1 MDKRYIVGFTA
12 LVAAMALG
20 IALWLSP
27 WDSPG
32 VTAQEVVETAC
43 DKTASALEFDMIVS
57 LDLPGNY
64 AHPLDNERD
73 VWEMKASISGA
84 DYHQTLHLTEIP
96 IFGEAIYV
104 DGAAYLR
111 EGERQGEGAWAVVDV
126 KGLINPSNWLGYDP
140 SGEETT
146 RVGGENPLCPVP
158 CALCPVLKNLTKAG
172 DETIGGARTTRYTAT
187 ETIDALWDQPDE
199 TLKIFNTFDYWIDA
213 GDQLVQMRL
222 VSVHPAEQHAR
233 GQEPT
238 GELERAEIVTKV
250 TGVGEAN
257 TITAPNVGQ

>member
-73 VWEMKASISGA
+73 VWEMKASISGGR
-84 DYHQTLHLTEIP
+84 LP
-96 IFGEAIYV
+96 
-104 DGAAYLR
+104 
-111 EGERQGEGAWAVVDV
+111 
-126 KGLINPSNWLGYDP
+126 PDP
-140 SGEETT
+140 SFDGDTDIWRGHLCGWSWPTYE
-146 RVGGENPLCPVP
+146 RV
-158 CALCPVLKNLTKAG
+158 
-172 DETIGGARTTRYTAT
+172 
-187 ETIDALWDQPDE
+187 
-199 TLKIFNTFDYWIDA
+199 
-213 GDQLVQMRL
+213 
-222 VSVHPAEQHAR
+222 R
-233 GQEPT
+233 GRGKEH
-238 GELERAEIVTKV
+238 
-250 TGVGEAN
+250 
-257 TITAPNVGQ
+257 GQWWT

>member
-1 MDKRYIVGFTA
+1 MDKRYIVGFAA
-12 LVAAMALG
+12 LVAAVALG
-20 IALWLSP
+20 IVLWLSP
-27 WDSPG
+27 WDPPG
-32 VTAQEVVETAC
+32 VTAQEVLESAC
-43 DKTASALEFDMIVS
+43 DKTASALEFDMTVS

-64 AHPLDNERD
+64 SHPLDNERD
-73 VWEMKASISGA
+73 VWEIKASISGA

-96 IFGEAIYV
+96 IFGEAIFV
-104 DGAAYLR
+104 GGVAYFR
-111 EGERQGEGAWAVVDV
+111 ESERQGEGAWAVVDV
-126 KGLINPSNWLGYDP
+126 KDLVHPTNWLGFDP
-140 SGEETT
+140 SGEQTT
-146 RVGGENPLCPVP
+146 RVGGENPLCPV
-158 CALCPVLKNLTKAG
+158 LKNLTKVGEEAI
-172 DETIGGARTTRYTAT
+172 DGAQTTRYTAT

-213 GDQLVQMRL
+213 GDQLVQTRL

-238 GELERAEIVTKV
+238 SAMQRAEIVTKV

>member
-1 MDKRYIVGFTA
+1 MDKRYIVGFAA
-12 LVAAMALG
+12 LVAAVALG
-20 IALWLSP
+20 IVLWLSP

-43 DKTASALEFDMIVS
+43 DKTASALEFDLAVS
-57 LDLPGNY
+57 WDVPGNY

-73 VWEMKASISGA
+73 VWEIKAGVSGA
-84 DYHQTLHLTEIP
+84 DYHQTFHAPEMPAFAET
-96 IFGEAIYV
+96 IYV
-104 DGAAYLR
+104 DGVAYTR
-111 EGERQGEGAWAVVDV
+111 QGERQGEGAWAVVDV
-126 KGLINPSNWLGYDP
+126 KGLVNPSNWLGYDP

-146 RVGGENPLCPVP
+146 RVGGENPLCPV
-158 CALCPVLKNLTKAG
+158 LKNLTKVG

-187 ETIDALWDQPDE
+187 ETIDALWDHPDE

-213 GDQLVQMRL
+213 GDQLVQTRL

-238 GELERAEIVTKV
+238 GEMQRAEIVTKV